1 MRFRFVEE
9 HRASFPAN
17 RLCDVVGVSTRGL
30 RTFRNRPASR
40 RQRSDLV
47 TLAHIKEQ
55 SRLSLGSYGRPR
67 MTEELK
73 EIGLDVGH
81 RRVGRLMRQ
90 NGISVVRTRKH
101 KVTTDSDHKF
111 NIAPNLLDRDFN
123 ADQQNQKWAGDIS
136 YVWTREGWLYLAV
149 ILDLHSRRVIGWAVS
164 NRMKRDPLP
173 GRRFGNAKSAER
185 RAIRA
190 LNMAIAFRAPPKGC
204 IHHTDR
210 GSQYCSHDYQ
220 KILRQHGFK
229 VSMSGKGNC
238 YDNAAVETFFKTI
251 KAELIWRRS
260 WETRR
265 QAEMAIFEY
274 INGFYNPRRRHSA
287 LGWKSPVAFERKVA

>member
-1 MRFRFVEE
+1 MRFKFIEE
-9 HRASFPAN
+9 HRSAFSIELMCRVMA
-17 RLCDVVGVSTRGL
+17 VSPRGL
-30 RTFRNRPASR
+30 RAYRSRPASR

-55 SRLSLGSYGRPR
+55 SRLSLERYGRPR
-67 MTEELK
+67 MTGELK
-73 EIGLDVGH
+73 EICLDVGH

-90 NGISVVRTRKH
+90 NGISVVWTRKH

-111 NIAPNLLDRDFN
+111 NIAPNLLDRDF
-123 ADQQNQKWAGDIS
+123 AAEQPNQKWAGDIS
-136 YVWTREGWLYLAV
+136 YVWTSEGSLYLAV
-149 ILDLHSRRVIGWAVS
+149 ILNLHSQRVIGWAVS
-164 NRMKRDPLP
+164 NRMKRDL
-173 GRRFGNAKSAER
+173 
-185 RAIRA
+185 AIGA
-190 LNMAIAFRAPPKGC
+190 LNMAIAFRSPPKGC

-251 KAELIWRRS
+251 KAELIWRQS
-260 WETRR
+260 WETQR

-287 LGWKSPVAFERKVA
+287 LG

>member
-1 MRFRFVEE
+1 VRFRFIEE
-9 HRASFPAN
+9 HRSAFSIG
-17 RLCDVVGVSTRGL
+17 RMCGVMGVSSRGL
-30 RTFRNRPASR
+30 RAFRSRPASR

-73 EIGLDVGH
+73 EIGLVIGH

-90 NGISVVRTRKH
+90 NGISVIRTRKH
-101 KVTTDSDHKF
+101 KVTTDSNHKF

-123 ADQQNQKWAGDIS
+123 ADGPNQKWAGDIS
-136 YVWTREGWLYLAV
+136 YIWTREGWLYLAV

-164 NRMKRDPLP
+164 NRMKRDL
-173 GRRFGNAKSAER
+173 
-185 RAIRA
+185 AIRA
-190 LNMAIAFRAPPKGC
+190 LNMAIAFRGPPKGC

-210 GSQYCSHDYQ
+210 GSQYCSHDYRQ
-220 KILRQHGFK
+220 ILRQHGFK

-251 KAELIWRRS
+251 KAELIWRHS

>member
-1 MRFRFVEE
+1 MRFRFIEE
-9 HRASFPAN
+9 HASGFRTA
-17 RLCDVVGVSTRGL
+17 RFAVSMDVSPRGL
-30 RTFRNRPASR
+30 RAFRSRPASR

-81 RRVGRLMRQ
+81 RRVGTVDASERH
-90 NGISVVRTRKH
+90 IVVRTRKH

-123 ADQQNQKWAGDIS
+123 ADKPNQKWAGDIS

-164 NRMKRDPLP
+164 NRMKRDL
-173 GRRFGNAKSAER
+173 
-185 RAIRA
+185 AIRA
-190 LNMAIAFRAPPKGC
+190 LKMAIAFRQPPKDC

-220 KILRQHGFK
+220 KILRQNVFK

-251 KAELIWRRS
+251 KSELIWRHS

-265 QAEMAIFEY
+265 KAEMAIFEY

>member
-9 HRASFPAN
+9 QRGAFSIT
-17 RLCDVVGVSTRGL
+17 RLCEVMNVSPRG
-30 RTFRNRPASR
+30 FRAFRSRPASR
-40 RQRSDLV
+40 RQRTDMV
-47 TLAHIKEQ
+47 VLAHIKEQ

-73 EIGLDVGH
+73 EVGIDVGH
-81 RRVGRLMRQ
+81 RRVGRLMRE
-90 NGISVVRTRKH
+90 NGIAVERTRKF
-101 KVTTDSDHKF
+101 KATTDSDHTF
-111 NIAPNLLDRDFN
+111 NIAPNLLDRDFS
-123 ADQQNQKWAGDIS
+123 AAGPNQKWAGDIS
-136 YVWTREGWLYLAV
+136 YIWTREGWLYLAV

-164 NRMKRDPLP
+164 NRMKRDL
-173 GRRFGNAKSAER
+173 
-185 RAIRA
+185 AIRA
-190 LNMAIAFRAPPKGC
+190 LKMAIAFRAPPKGC
-204 IHHTDR
+204 IFHSDR
-210 GSQYCSHDYQ
+210 GSQYCSHGYQ
-220 KILRQHGFK
+220 KILRRHGLLA
-229 VSMSGKGNC
+229 SMSGKGNC

>member
-9 HRASFPAN
+9 HSGAFPTE
-17 RLCDVVGVSTRGL
+17 RLCQVMNVSPRGL
-30 RTFRNRPASR
+30 RAFRSRPASR
-40 RQRSDLV
+40 RQHMDMV
-47 TLAHIKEQ
+47 VLAHIKEQ

-73 EIGLDVGH
+73 EVGVDVGH
-81 RRVGRLMRQ
+81 PLPGSGLPANRERGRVGRLMRE
-90 NGISVVRTRKH
+90 NGIVVERSRKF
-101 KVTTDSDHKF
+101 KATTDSDHKF
-111 NIAPNLLDRDFN
+111 NIASNLLDRDF
-123 ADQQNQKWAGDIS
+123 AAAGPNQKWAGDIS
-136 YVWTREGWLYLAV
+136 YIWTREGWLYLAV

-164 NRMKRDPLP
+164 NRMKRDL
-173 GRRFGNAKSAER
+173 
-185 RAIRA
+185 AIRA
-190 LNMAIAFRAPPKGC
+190 LKMAIALRSPPPGC
-204 IHHTDR
+204 IFHSDR

-220 KILRQHGFK
+220 KILREHGFK
-229 VSMSGKGNC
+229 ASMSGKGNC

-265 QAEMAIFEY
+265 KAETAIFQY

-287 LGWKSPVAFERKVA
+287 LGGKSPLAFERKAA

>member
-1 MRFRFVEE
+1 MRFRFVAE
-9 HRASFPAN
+9 HRAHFPAN
-17 RLCDVVGVSTRGL
+17 LLCDVVGVSTRGL
-30 RTFRNRPASR
+30 RAFRSRPASR

-90 NGISVVRTRKH
+90 NGISVVRTREH

-111 NIAPNLLDRDFN
+111 NIAPNLLDRDFT
-123 ADQQNQKWAGDIS
+123 ADAPNQKWAGDIS

-164 NRMKRDPLP
+164 NRMKRDL
-173 GRRFGNAKSAER
+173 
-185 RAIRA
+185 AIRA
-190 LNMAIAFRAPPKGC
+190 LKMAIAFRQPPEGC

-238 YDNAAVETFFKTI
+238 YDKAAVETFFKTI
-251 KAELIWRRS
+251 KAELIWRHP

-265 QAEMAIFEY
+265 KAEMAIFEY
-274 INGFYNPRRRHSA
+274 INSFYNPRRRHSA
-287 LGWKSPVAFERKVA
+287 LGWKSPVALERKVA

>member
-1 MRFRFVEE
+1 MRFRFIEE
-9 HRASFPAN
+9 HIDCFPAN
-17 RLCDVVGVSTRGL
+17 RLCKVVGVSSRGL
-30 RTFRNRPASR
+30 RAFRSRPASR

-73 EIGLDVGH
+73 EIGLNIGH

-101 KVTTDSDHKF
+101 KVTTDSNHKF
-111 NIAPNLLDRDFN
+111 NIAPNLLDRNFT
-123 ADQQNQKWAGDIS
+123 ADQPNQKWAGDIS
-136 YVWTREGWLYLAV
+136 YIWTREGWLYLAV

-164 NRMKRDPLP
+164 NRMKRDL
-173 GRRFGNAKSAER
+173 
-185 RAIRA
+185 AIRA
-190 LNMAIAFRAPPKGC
+190 LKMAIAFRSPLKGC

-220 KILRQHGFK
+220 KVLRQHGFN

-251 KAELIWRRS
+251 KAELIWRHS